1 MKRNETPTEAIFVS
15 SPDLR
20 CRRRPGP
27 RSPPPP
33 SPASNLPRSASSRAA
48 ALPRSSSA
56 CATPRRNSSVLLL
69 FFSRRASSHALPRS
83 IRPSPRLLRA
93 LRLAHLLRALRPA
106 RILPRPAS
114 FVPKLQMRGGQP
126 RGDGQPRGGGGQARG
141 GGGQARVIGGGQAK
155 HCSNSQAGGGGT
167 GSPTGPT
174 PTPAAP
180 LWSESPSP
188 QAPTGPWWPGCGGSS
203 SQSSPA
209 YGNQSSPWSGYFNY
223 LQQPQFSP
231 PPPPAQW
238 FGENSHFVGL
248 TNNLNPTSP
257 APEPYDKGTQT
268 QIVNINIDDDDGV
281 EASKSVKKRYW
292 THDEEVR
299 LASAWLNISKDPI
312 HGNDKKSDSF
322 WGQITEEFNKNSQ
335 PDRIRDTNQLKI
347 HWSQLS
353 RTINEFNDYWAS
365 VCKMNKIGYSDDQ
378 IMEEAQQMYKKKH
391 SKPFQLVHWWKI
403 LRNEPKWCTHAAQSE
418 KEKSKSI
425 NIDLS
430 DDEDVPRL
438 MGREAAKNERKGK
451 RKAEQIL
458 DGIAKLGDNISKM
471 IDLSQDHKKEREV
484 VTESRL
490 QIARDQKEA
499 KWVEAYNLLLA
510 KDTTNMSEEAKAR
523 LVKSLQMIEK
533 KIFGI
538 DED

>member
-1 MKRNETPTEAIFVS
+1 
-15 SPDLR
+15 
-20 CRRRPGP
+20 
-27 RSPPPP
+27 
-33 SPASNLPRSASSRAA
+33 
-48 ALPRSSSA
+48 
-56 CATPRRNSSVLLL
+56 
-69 FFSRRASSHALPRS
+69 
-83 IRPSPRLLRA
+83 
-93 LRLAHLLRALRPA
+93 
-106 RILPRPAS
+106 
-114 FVPKLQMRGGQP
+114 MRGGQAGG
-126 RGDGQPRGGGGQARG
+126 GDGQPRGGGGQPKRGGGQPRGG
-141 GGGQARVIGGGQAK
+141 GGGQAKVDGGGQAK
-155 HCSNSQAGGGGT
+155 RSSSAHAKVGGGT
-167 GSPTGPT
+167 SSPTGPT

-188 QAPTGPWWPGCGGSS
+188 KHQQVHGGLDVEVAAARALPLMEI
-203 SQSSPA
+203 SQVHE
-209 YGNQSSPWSGYFNY
+209 SGYFNY
-223 LQQPQFSP
+223 LQQPHFSP
-231 PPPPAQW
+231 PPPPAQF

-257 APEPYDKGTQT
+257 APQPYDKGTRT
-268 QIVNINIDDDDGV
+268 HTVNINIDDDDSV

-322 WGQITEEFNKNSQ
+322 WGQITEEFNKRSQ

-347 HWSQLS
+347 HWSGLS
-353 RTINEFNDYWAS
+353 RTINEFNGYWAS
-365 VCKMNKIGYSDDQ
+365 VCKMNKSGYSDDQ

-425 NIDLS
+425 NVDLS
-430 DDEDVPRL
+430 DDKDVPRP

-451 RKAEQIL
+451 RKTEPIL
-458 DGIAKLGDNISKM
+458 DGIAKLGDNIRK
-471 IDLSQDHKKEREV
+471 IINLTQDRKKEREV
-484 VTESRL
+484 VIESRL

-510 KDTTNMSEEAKAR
+510 KDTSNMSEEAKAR
-523 LVKSLQMIEK
+523 LEKSLS
-533 KIFGI
+533 
-538 DED
+538 ED